1 MRSGSLLL
9 LATVSCLAF
18 SAVPTARADVGPDLA
33 LTVAPDEPVGSGD
46 TLKLALSDGNFF
58 DLALLVGGETL
69 GSTPFGELTLDVVP
83 QLFLFLGFFPSDG
96 TIAFEAQLPSNLPPE
111 LSGVTINLQ
120 GVSLGLDFST
130 FTLLWRKSNLDA
142 ITFE

>member
-1 MRSGSLLL
+1 
-9 LATVSCLAF
+9 
-18 SAVPTARADVGPDLA
+18 
-33 LTVAPDEPVGSGD
+33 
-46 TLKLALSDGNFF
+46 
-58 DLALLVGGETL
+58 LLVGGQTL

-83 QLFLFLGFFPSDG
+83 NLFLFLGFFPMDG
-96 TIAFEAQLPSNLPPE
+96 TIAFDAQLPSTLPPE

-130 FTLLWRKSNLDA
+130 FTLLWRKSNLDS

>member
-1 MRSGSLLL
+1 MRSGLLVL
-9 LATVSCLAF
+9 LAASSLAF
-18 SAVPTARADVGPDLA
+18 SAAPSARADVGPDLS
-33 LTVAPDEPVGSGD
+33 LTVTPDVPVGGGD
-46 TLKLALSDGNFF
+46 TISFSLSDGNFF
-58 DLALLVGGETL
+58 DLALLVGGQTL

-83 QLFLFLGFFPSDG
+83 NLFLFLGFFPMDG
-96 TIAFEAQLPSNLPPE
+96 TIAFDAQLPSTLPPE

-130 FTLLWRKSNLDA
+130 FTLLWRKSNLDS